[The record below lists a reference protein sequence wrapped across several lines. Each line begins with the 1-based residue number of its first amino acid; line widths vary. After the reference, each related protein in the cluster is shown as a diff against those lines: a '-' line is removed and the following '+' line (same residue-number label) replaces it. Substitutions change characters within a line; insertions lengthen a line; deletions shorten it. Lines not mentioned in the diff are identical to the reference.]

1 MLIHTTFESPLG
13 TGMVA
18 ARGGKLVAIKLRS
31 SKPPAGAREDRA
43 ALKPFLAKLERYFR
57 GERVAFDEPLELAV
71 TPFARKVLEAARRI
85 PYGETRTYGEIA
97 AAAGSPGGAR
107 AVGQVMGAN
116 PVSLV
121 VP

>member
-1 MLIHTTFESPLG
+1 
-13 TGMVA
+13 MVG
-18 ARGGKLVAIKLRS
+18 ARGGKLVAIRLNS
-31 SKPPAGAREDRA
+31 SKAPAGAREDRA

-57 GERVAFDEPLELAV
+57 GENVSFDEPLELEV

-85 PYGETRTYGEIA
+85 PYGETRTYGEVA

-107 AVGQVMGAN
+107 AVGRVMGVN
-116 PVSLV
+116 PVPLA